1 MSKHNDTPIEQ
12 KLFLDNIKVSEIDS
26 EIKEAFYVS
35 GTVHNFS
42 SKEIEELD
50 NQTIETPTSFKLIST
65 FKEPIKITEENT
77 LEKIVHAQ
85 VIRGSTYGLWKLDEK
100 NKTATLF
107 QQVNNHFVYY
117 NTNAQ
122 LIVHWNEEN
131 ELIGY
136 EQTVLDDLEDY
147 NKSQKLLPHMQA
159 INTLYDNVLLKPD
172 STIKEIKLGYSTL
185 AQLKETQVE
194 TPVETQ
200 VFAPTWRILVDLIDG
215 TTEEYFVNAVEGRII
230 EIQKEKEHTVV
241 E

>member
-12 KLFLDNIKVSEIDS
+12 KLFLDNIKVSETDS
-26 EIKEAFYVS
+26 EVKEAFYVS

-42 SKEIEELD
+42 LKEIEELD
-50 NQTIETPTSFKLIST
+50 NQTIETPTSFKLVST

-85 VIRGSTYGLWKLDEK
+85 VISGSTYGLWKLDEK

-107 QQVNNHFVYY
+107 QQVNNQFVYY

-136 EQTVLDDLEDY
+136 EQTVLDDLENY

-159 INTLYDNVLLKPD
+159 INTLYDNVRLKPD